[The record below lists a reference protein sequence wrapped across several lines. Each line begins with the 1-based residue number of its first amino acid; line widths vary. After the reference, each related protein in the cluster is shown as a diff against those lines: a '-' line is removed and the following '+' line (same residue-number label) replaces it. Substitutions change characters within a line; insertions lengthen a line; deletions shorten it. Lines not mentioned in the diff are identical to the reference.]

1 MPPPAFQDFYPDHL
15 SYCYGC
21 GRLNEHGHRIKSY
34 WAEDDAED
42 DDGNGEETVCDFDPK
57 PYHTAIPG
65 YVYGGLL
72 ASIIDCHGTGS
83 AAAAAYRA
91 EGRGMETEPALRF
104 LTASLK
110 VDYLKPTPLDPARP
124 LHLRGRI
131 REVKGRKV
139 IVDIDVSV
147 DGEICVRGEVIAVQV
162 PEAFVVEAIE
172 KAKSKE

>member
-1 MPPPAFQDFYPDHL
+1 DLAFQDYYPDHL

-21 GRLNEHGHRIKSY
+21 GRLNEHGHQTKSY
-34 WAEDDAED
+34 WTENGAENGAE
-42 DDGNGEETVCDFDPK
+42 NGEETICVFEPQ

-83 AAAAAYRA
+83 AAAAAFRA
-91 EGRGMETEPALRF
+91 EGRDMDTLPAFRF

-110 VDYLKPTPLDPARP
+110 VDYLKPTPLDSARP
-124 LHLRGRI
+124 LRLIGRI

-147 DGEICVRGEVIAVQV
+147 DGEVCVRGEVIAVQV
-162 PEAFVVEAIE
+162 PEAFVTEAIE
-172 KAKSKE
+172 KAKNRG